1 MRSNPTECLQSSSLG
16 VLLQLEPHWGVAE
29 GLEDGEDCMARSPA
43 LVTRPHAAEAVQPS
57 PEEFAALARFRY
69 ALRRFLAFSEL
80 AAADMG
86 MTMQWYQAL
95 LVIKTR
101 GAERPVS
108 VGDLAEELLIKDHSA
123 AELVSRLAE
132 AKLVRR
138 KVDPSDRRRS
148 LLVMTPLADRCLAK
162 LAAVHLARLREDRE
176 AFLKILCGDD

>member
-1 MRSNPTECLQSSSLG
+1 MPRP
-16 VLLQLEPHWGVAE
+16 VAVA
-29 GLEDGEDCMARSPA
+29 GGPLADGD
-43 LVTRPHAAEAVQPS
+43 AAPS
-57 PEEFAALARFRY
+57 PEDYAALARFRQT
-69 ALRRFLAFSEL
+69 LRQFMAFSER

-101 GAERPVS
+101 GAERPFS

-138 KVDPSDRRRS
+138 RVDPSDRRRS
-148 LLVMTPLADRCLAK
+148 LLLMTPLADRALAK
-162 LAAVHLARLREDRE
+162 LAAIHLARLREDRD
-176 AFLKILCGDD
+176 AFLNVLGSDDD